1 MSAYDTQ
8 FIRSV
13 TVVVAAGLLWPSPGF
28 SQGAGHFA
36 DGARIY
42 TSCSGTDRAGLS
54 YCAGYVAAMNDALV
68 STGHACIPADVTVQ
82 QAVDVVTKYLNDH
95 ADQRQYP
102 AWYAGRTALSLRFP
116 CN

>member
-1 MSAYDTQ
+1 
-8 FIRSV
+8 
-13 TVVVAAGLLWPSPGF
+13 
-28 SQGAGHFA
+28 
-36 DGARIY
+36 
-42 TSCSGTDRAGLS
+42 
-54 YCAGYVAAMNDALV
+54 MNDALV

-102 AWYAGRTALSLRFP
+102 AWYAGRTVLSLRFP